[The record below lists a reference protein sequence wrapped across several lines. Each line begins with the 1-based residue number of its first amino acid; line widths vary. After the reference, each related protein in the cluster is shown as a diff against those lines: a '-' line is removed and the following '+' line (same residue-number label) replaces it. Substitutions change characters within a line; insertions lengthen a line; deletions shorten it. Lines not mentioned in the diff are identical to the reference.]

1 MKKTL
6 YITVC
11 FVLALVFVGCASGVS
26 GIEKSGDVLRV
37 LVLKGATE
45 ISMDNVKKSGRVT
58 VETNIEGNVIV
69 NGKNASLP
77 LRFYPS
83 GKAVIL
89 NGKPFRGVIEVRRGT
104 HPEDGSG
111 SSLMAINE
119 IHVDE
124 YVAGIINNEIS
135 SKWHIEAIK
144 AQAVIART
152 YALFQKEKR
161 KGSLYD
167 LTSTHMDQV
176 YSGADKEDSS
186 VYRAVKD
193 TRGEVVTYDGSP
205 ALTVYHS
212 NAGGVTEE
220 ASEVWGTGY
229 PYLESVESE
238 YDESGPNYSW
248 ELSLTGDRIKD
259 ALNKAGYATF
269 EVDSIRV
276 KKKTGTGRVKTIIV
290 EDANGEEFVMTGE
303 DLRKA
308 LGYAILRST
317 LFEVEKTSSGDFRFS
332 GKGSGHGVGLSQW
345 GAKGMAEDGS
355 GYKAILKHY
364 YPGTK
369 LKRVY

>member
-1 MKKTL
+1 MRMKKTL

-11 FVLALVFVGCASGVS
+11 LVLALVFVGCASGVS
-26 GIEKSGDVLRV
+26 GIEKSGDVLRI
-37 LVLKGATE
+37 LVLKGASE
-45 ISMDNVKKSGRVT
+45 ISMDGVKKSGRVT
-58 VETNIEGNVIV
+58 IKTGIEGGVIV
-69 NGKNASLP
+69 NGKNAVSP

-83 GKAVIL
+83 GKAVTL
-89 NGKPFRGVIEVRRGT
+89 NGKPFRGVIEVRQEAG
-104 HPEDGSG
+104 
-111 SSLMAINE
+111 SLMAINE
-119 IHVDE
+119 IHIDE

-135 SKWHIEAIK
+135 SKWHVEAIK
-144 AQAVIART
+144 AQVVIART

-161 KGSLYD
+161 KGQVYD

-186 VYRAVKD
+186 VYRAVRD
-193 TRGEVVTYDGSP
+193 TRGEALTYDGSP

-259 ALNKAGYATF
+259 ALTKAGYALE
-269 EVDSIRV
+269 EVGSIRV
-276 KKKTGTGRVKTIIV
+276 EEKTDTGRVKTIIV
-290 EDANGEEFVMTGE
+290 EDANGVAFVMTGE

-317 LFEVEKTSSGDFRFS
+317 FFDVEKESSSSFRFS

-345 GAKGMAEDGS
+345 GAKGMAEDGY

-369 LKRVY
+369 LKKVY

>member
-1 MKKTL
+1 MNKTF
-6 YITVC
+6 YMTMC
-11 FVLALVFVGCASGVS
+11 LALSTIFVGCASSGIS
-26 GIEKSGDVLRV
+26 GIEKSGDVLRI
-37 LVLKGATE
+37 LVVKGASE
-45 ISMDNVKKSGRVT
+45 LSMDGVKKSGRVT
-58 VETNIEGNVIV
+58 IKTNIEGGVSV
-69 NGKNASLP
+69 NGKSAGLP

-83 GKAVIL
+83 GKAVMV
-89 NGKPFRGVIEVRRGT
+89 NGKPFRGVIEVRREGN
-104 HPEDGSG
+104 
-111 SSLMAINE
+111 SLMVINE
-119 IHVDE
+119 IHLDE

-167 LTSTHMDQV
+167 LTSTYMDQV
-176 YSGADKEDSS
+176 YSGADKEDSA

-193 TRGEVVTYDGSP
+193 TKGLVLTYDGSL
-205 ALTVYHS
+205 ANTVYHS

-248 ELSLTGDRIKD
+248 ELSLSKDRIKD
-259 ALNKAGYATF
+259 ALNKAGYAVF

-276 KKKTGTGRVKTIIV
+276 EKKTDTGRVKTIIV
-290 EDANGEEFVMTGE
+290 EDADGAEFALTGE

-308 LGYAILRST
+308 LGYATLRST
-317 LFEVEKTSSGDFRFS
+317 LFDVEKESSSIFRFS

-345 GAKGMAEDGS
+345 GAKGMAEDGDD
-355 GYKAILKHY
+355 YKDILKHY